1 MPQILDSRSA
11 KLPHPR
17 NSLDQSNDSSDA
29 LIWFCYSARTMGQ
42 TSLPVDFSSLA
53 HTRPPDMHCQHTDL
67 GIRLHLRDD
76 DGTQGTPQCQRRK
89 GVRSKI
95 KQISAHTGA
104 VRHVIR

>member
-11 KLPHPR
+11 KLTHST
-17 NSLDQSNDSSDA
+17 NSLNQYNYSSNTLMWLS
-29 LIWFCYSARTMGQ
+29 YSARSMGQ
-42 TSLPVDFSSLA
+42 TSLLVDFSSLA
-53 HTRPPDMHCQHTDL
+53 HTRPPDLHGQHTDL

-76 DGTQGTPQCQRRK
+76 DGTQGKPQCQLRK